1 MPQNSRNRQG
11 KPSTASKKVSYSPLT
26 PSLAFQ
32 LAAPHTW
39 VAAIM
44 PVLFSIEYSA
54 ITYSGKV
61 SILLALILLAICILM
76 QSAVNVLND
85 YFDFKKGTD
94 SAENSSDDAFDAVL
108 VYNNLNPKSV
118 CSLAIG
124 FLIVAAGM
132 GFYLVYLTG
141 WILLVIGLI
150 GALIVFLY
158 SGGKTP
164 ISYMPI
170 GELVSGFVMGG
181 LIPLACCY
189 TLSGVFEPLVLLVA
203 LPFIFGIGMI
213 LFTNNT
219 CDIEKDINAQRKT
232 ISVVLG
238 RDMAPNYYH
247 VAILV
252 WIALIAVLVGLFYP
266 AGMPIVM
273 IMVLAAFPV
282 LRAILNNPLNQKT
295 RDAAM
300 SQIVMLNVILGAFYC
315 LSLTSGSFMSWV

>member
-11 KPSTASKKVSYSPLT
+11 KPSTDSKKVSYSPLT

-44 PVLFSIEYSA
+44 PVLFSIECSA

-252 WIALIAVLVGLFYP
+252 WIVLIAVLVGLFYP
-266 AGMPIVM
+266 TGMPIVM

>member
-11 KPSTASKKVSYSPLT
+11 KPSTDSKKVSYSPLT

-44 PVLFSIEYSA
+44 PVLLSIEYSA

-61 SILLALILLAICILM
+61 SILLAMILLAICILM

-252 WIALIAVLVGLFYP
+252 WIVLIAVLVGLFYP
-266 AGMPIVM
+266 TGMPIVM

>member
-203 LPFIFGIGMI
+203 LPFIFGIGML

-252 WIALIAVLVGLFYP
+252 WIVLIAVLVGLFYP

>member
-1 MPQNSRNRQG
+1 MPQNSRNRQS

-252 WIALIAVLVGLFYP
+252 WIVLIAVLVGLFYP

>member
-1 MPQNSRNRQG
+1 MPQNSRNRQS

-61 SILLALILLAICILM
+61 SILLSLILLAICILM

-94 SAENSSDDAFDAVL
+94 SVENSSDDAFDAVL

-189 TLSGVFEPLVLLVA
+189 TLSGVFEPLVLLAA

-252 WIALIAVLVGLFYP
+252 WIVLIAVLVGLFYP
-266 AGMPIVM
+266 TGMPIVM

>member
-1 MPQNSRNRQG
+1 MPQNSRNRQD

-124 FLIVAAGM
+124 FLIVTAGM

-252 WIALIAVLVGLFYP
+252 WIVLIAVLVGLFYP

>member
-1 MPQNSRNRQG
+1 MPQNSRNRQS

-94 SAENSSDDAFDAVL
+94 SVENSSDDAFDAVL

-118 CSLAIG
+118 CALAIG

-219 CDIEKDINAQRKT
+219 CDRHQCPTQNNFSRSWSRYGTELLSCRDIGLDCSHRCACGPILSNRNADCNDYGF
-232 ISVVLG
+232 SGVSC
-238 RDMAPNYYH
+238 
-247 VAILV
+247 VAS
-252 WIALIAVLVGLFYP
+252 
-266 AGMPIVM
+266 
-273 IMVLAAFPV
+273 
-282 LRAILNNPLNQKT
+282 N
-295 RDAAM
+295 
-300 SQIVMLNVILGAFYC
+300 SE
-315 LSLTSGSFMSWV
+315 

>member
-1 MPQNSRNRQG
+1 MPQNSRNRQS

-118 CSLAIG
+118 CALAIG

-158 SGGKTP
+158 SGGKT
-164 ISYMPI
+164 PI

-252 WIALIAVLVGLFYP
+252 WIVLIAVLVGLFYP
-266 AGMPIVM
+266 TGMPIVM

>member
-1 MPQNSRNRQG
+1 
-11 KPSTASKKVSYSPLT
+11 
-26 PSLAFQ
+26 
-32 LAAPHTW
+32 
-39 VAAIM
+39 M

-94 SAENSSDDAFDAVL
+94 SVENSSDDAFDAVL

-118 CSLAIG
+118 CALAIV

-252 WIALIAVLVGLFYP
+252 WIVLIAVLVGLFYP
-266 AGMPIVM
+266 TGMPIVM

>member
-11 KPSTASKKVSYSPLT
+11 KPSTDSKKVSYSPLT

-181 LIPLACCY
+181 MIPLACCY

-252 WIALIAVLVGLFYP
+252 WIVLIAVLVGLFYP
-266 AGMPIVM
+266 TGMPIVM

>member
-1 MPQNSRNRQG
+1 MPQNSRNRQS

-32 LAAPHTW
+32 LTAPHTW

-94 SAENSSDDAFDAVL
+94 SVENSSDDAFDAVL

-189 TLSGVFEPLVLLVA
+189 TLSGVFEPLVLLAA

-252 WIALIAVLVGLFYP
+252 WIVLIAVLVGLFYP
-266 AGMPIVM
+266 TGMPIVM

>member
-44 PVLFSIEYSA
+44 PVLFSIDYSA

-252 WIALIAVLVGLFYP
+252 WIVLIAVLVGLFYP

>member
-11 KPSTASKKVSYSPLT
+11 KPSTDSKKVSYSPLT

-61 SILLALILLAICILM
+61 SILLALILLAICIFM

-213 LFTNNT
+213 LFANNT

-252 WIALIAVLVGLFYP
+252 WIVLIAVLVGLFYP
-266 AGMPIVM
+266 RGMPIVM